1 MTSSNREKTL
11 LIEALI
17 REASDVDLI
26 CYLARTEGRAVVQDL
41 MECIADAHS
50 MSEENIFHNLQ
61 VVLKKKR
68 EASAHPMS
76 QALRRLTTVQPQP
89 RAAKPLAN
97 GTAAVH

>member
-26 CYLARTEGRAVVQDL
+26 CYLARTQGPAVVQDL
-41 MECIADAHS
+41 LECIADAHAL
-50 MSEENIFHNLQ
+50 SEEDLFHNLQ

-68 EASAHPMS
+68 EASADPTAK
-76 QALRRLTTVQPQP
+76 ALHRLTAVQPE
-89 RAAKPLAN
+89 RAPKPLSN